1 MAPDILTVEAMTAAD
16 QAAIAGGTSGVKLME
31 RAGRAVAEAIRQ
43 RYRPCRTVVLCGPG
57 NNGGDGYMVA
67 RVLKRRGWPVWVEAL
82 GPPATPDAKAVAAR
96 WRGETLP
103 LSATERPADLIID
116 ALFGAGLSRPL
127 EGAAL
132 SQARASR
139 LSKVPLV
146 AIDVPSGVSGDTG
159 RVLGD
164 AAFRADLT
172 VTFHRRKIGHA
183 LEPGR
188 SACGELVVA
197 DIGLAPDR
205 KSVV

>member
-1 MAPDILTVEAMTAAD
+1 MGSSPDILTVAEMTAAD
-16 QAAIAGGTSGVKLME
+16 QAAIAAGTSGVTLME
-31 RAGRAVAEAIRQ
+31 RAGRAVANAIRQ

-67 RVLKRRGWPVWVEAL
+67 RILKRRGWPVWVEAL
-82 GPPATPDAKAVAAR
+82 SPPTTADARAVAAR

-132 SQARASR
+132 SQARASHA
-139 LSKVPLV
+139 SKTPVV
-146 AIDVPSGVSGDTG
+146 AIDVPSGIDGDSGK
-159 RVLGD
+159 VLGE

-172 VTFHRRKIGHA
+172 VTFHRR
-183 LEPGR
+183 EDR
-188 SACGELVVA
+188 AC
-197 DIGLAPDR
+197 P
-205 KSVV
+205 